1 MFRLELLQLYND
13 RNDAYGRAWAW
24 HNKPESMKVHTGDEV
39 AVESSIL
46 PGGGPAFFSHAG
58 DESHSCS
65 LERYFKSFFKNLLM
79 VGACG
84 REGCRGCLLCKTKN
98 TALTLIVKLQNY
110 IVNAS
115 N

>member
-13 RNDAYGRAWAW
+13 RNDVYGRAW
-24 HNKPESMKVHTGDEV
+24 HNKLGSMKVRTNDGV
-39 AVESSIL
+39 AVES
-46 PGGGPAFFSHAG
+46 GGPVFFSHDG

-84 REGCRGCLLCKTKN
+84 REECRGRPSCKTKN
-98 TALTLIVKLQNY
+98 TALPLIVKLQNY
-110 IVNAS
+110 IVTAS